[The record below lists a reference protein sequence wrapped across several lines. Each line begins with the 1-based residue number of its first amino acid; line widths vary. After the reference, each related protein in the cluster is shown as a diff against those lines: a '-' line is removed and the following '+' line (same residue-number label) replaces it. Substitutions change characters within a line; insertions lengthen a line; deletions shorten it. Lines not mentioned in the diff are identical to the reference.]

1 MEKIILEEVNKFKV
15 SKEKSPKWNKLF
27 GFEIDPLDSD

>member
-1 MEKIILEEVNKFKV
+1 MEKISLEEVNKFKV